1 MEINIIFFSFWK
13 ACWVPSPWWTSQSTI
28 ATLLALWSDL
38 NWYFTLK
45 KISGSDGNIVIDT
58 KPIYRMPASWVV
70 SWRPHASESILPL
83 ACHNLINPIKDT
95 SDGELGTFLCFFIKV
110 SIKNSNVSPVWCFR
124 PERANMFDIFLGVYE
139 PDILISDYSID
150 GTDELHPRMRSIEF
164 FLQHLHNKLH
174 PLGSLGVLSLALV
187 LGHARVINQTSF
199 SYHYILMLNYAIKKY
214 LWWT

>member
-1 MEINIIFFSFWK
+1 
-13 ACWVPSPWWTSQSTI
+13 
-28 ATLLALWSDL
+28 
-38 NWYFTLK
+38 
-45 KISGSDGNIVIDT
+45 
-58 KPIYRMPASWVV
+58 
-70 SWRPHASESILPL
+70 
-83 ACHNLINPIKDT
+83 
-95 SDGELGTFLCFFIKV
+95 
-110 SIKNSNVSPVWCFR
+110 
-124 PERANMFDIFLGVYE
+124 MFDIFLGVYE

-214 LWWT
+214 L